1 VLTQTSSLG
10 LAAVVTGSVVFGLGI
25 APVTNLVTG
34 MVLGAAPP
42 PASARSSWRRSP
54 WSP

>member
-1 VLTQTSSLG
+1 
-10 LAAVVTGSVVFGLGI
+10 VTGSAVFGLGI

-42 PASARSSWRRSP
+42 QWAGTASGLSETST
-54 WSP
+54 